1 METLPV
7 GPAPWSTLPL
17 FCPSPI
23 PLLSPHLHPIHSI
36 PAPLP
41 EGIDR
46 LQRAMLAAALLSLVL
61 FSVPGHKEFRFL
73 FHLHFLC
80 LPSAAVGAVALCVGA
95 WARGRVGA

>member
-1 METLPV
+1 
-7 GPAPWSTLPL
+7 
-17 FCPSPI
+17 
-23 PLLSPHLHPIHSI
+23 
-36 PAPLP
+36 
-41 EGIDR
+41 
-46 LQRAMLAAALLSLVL
+46 MLAAALLSLVL